1 MSTPTTPPPPPPP
14 PPWLRRMRWPRR
26 RRGARRSS
34 CSPATRAAQ
43 GLTVALRRRRRR
55 RRRCRHTGGFP
66 APAPSST
73 PTADSQAM
81 ATAAAAAA
89 AAAATSPRSIG
100 ARCSPAAAAAAAAA
114 RVRPRAQVAPAR
126 AVRAPLQP
134 PRASADVRS
143 PPPDSSFRRQLC
155 RALPAFG
162 SLWCSLQSS
171 NNFPIN
177 NLETPPTPVNSEPVQ
192 KYVIVIDGKVE
203 IVDHPELLRKLRR
216 QVEYYFSDE
225 NLVDDWYLKSIMDS
239 EGWVTVREIAEFRKV
254 KQLTKNLDVF
264 QLLREALAT
273 SNHVEIQLQ
282 EDKMRKSVVVH
293 DPPDQA
299 IPAPGQ

>member
-1 MSTPTTPPPPPPP
+1 MFDHRHRIPPFGANFAAPFPPLDPF
-14 PPWLRRMRWPRR
+14 
-26 RRGARRSS
+26 GA
-34 CSPATRAAQ
+34 P
-43 GLTVALRRRRRR
+43 
-55 RRRCRHTGGFP
+55 FNP
-66 APAPSST
+66 E
-73 PTADSQAM
+73 
-81 ATAAAAAA
+81 
-89 AAAATSPRSIG
+89 
-100 ARCSPAAAAAAAAA
+100 
-114 RVRPRAQVAPAR
+114 
-126 AVRAPLQP
+126 
-134 PRASADVRS
+134 AS
-143 PPPDSSFRRQLC
+143 
-155 RALPAFG
+155 G
-162 SLWCSLQSS
+162 YS

-192 KYVIVIDGKVE
+192 KYVIVIDGEVK

-264 QLLREALAT
+264 QLLREALVT